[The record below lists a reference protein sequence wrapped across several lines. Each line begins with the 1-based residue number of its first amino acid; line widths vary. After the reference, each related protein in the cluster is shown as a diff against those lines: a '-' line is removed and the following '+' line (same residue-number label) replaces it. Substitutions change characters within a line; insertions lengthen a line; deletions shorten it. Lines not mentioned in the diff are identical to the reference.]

1 MKIIVFLLFFVFI
14 IPNVFSFGRKEVTN
28 SEPLPAVSPDIA
40 STAEKINAGTENM
53 TKLTGRVQIY
63 GSEPHTF
70 VGIVDER
77 GTEFAVY
84 PPEQEEKLRKLQGH
98 LIEFTVVLLDEPQGY
113 GSLFLKGGTINPL
126 EWSIIR

>member
-1 MKIIVFLLFFVFI
+1 MKSIIFLLLFVSI
-14 IPNVFSFGRKEVTN
+14 IPNVFSCGKKEKKNYQPLTVENLSTEDQTN
-28 SEPLPAVSPDIA
+28 
-40 STAEKINAGTENM
+40 TGTENM
-53 TKLTGRVQIY
+53 IKLTGRVQIY

-84 PPEQEEKLRKLQGH
+84 PPEQEEKLRRLQGH
-98 LIEFTVVLLDEPQGY
+98 LIEFTVIFLDEPKGEGALY
-113 GSLFLKGGTINPL
+113 LKGGTINPI